1 MMDDFEENQNEY
13 EIDDELSR
21 ILNPEKNETEYSS
34 RMNRSI
40 KTSRYQRVVQK
51 KSVMLKR
58 LRGLLRFLITLI
70 LIYLTY
76 VLMTVDYWYLPKD
89 TITSYKIKRIEIV
102 GNRITPTYKIVNSIS
117 SIELPHKPI
126 YMIDTDEF
134 VKKISTLASVRKV
147 YVKRL
152 WAPAR
157 IIIYIEER
165 EPVLTIAPS
174 KDVLPIAYF
183 SIDGTLVGRDYLP
196 LPEGYNPFLVLSYG
210 NKNDDYTKWNKDRV
224 LFIDKLVRT
233 IEKASGE
240 KVEYVD
246 MRKPDDVFIKLTSTN
261 IRVGEL
267 DTNTYNR
274 IKDIKSILA
283 KTRSFEKKIKYIDLS
298 WEESKFIK
306 LGSEEETKKEDTQK
320 EDNKKEEKN
329 DTNSAENSDSTNQ

>member
-1 MMDDFEENQNEY
+1 MTDDFEENQNKY
-13 EIDDELSR
+13 EIDDELSN
-21 ILNPEKNETEYSS
+21 ILNSERRETEYSS
-34 RMNRSI
+34 RMSRSI
-40 KTSRYQRVVQK
+40 KTSQYQRVVQK
-51 KSVMLKR
+51 KSLMLKR
-58 LRGLLRFLITLI
+58 LRGFLRFLITLC
-70 LIYLTY
+70 LIYFTY
-76 VLMTVDYWYLPKD
+76 RLMTAARWYLPKD

-134 VKKISTLASVRKV
+134 VKKISTLASVRRV

-183 SIDGTLVGRDYLP
+183 SKDGTLVGRDYLP
-196 LPEGYNPFLVLSYG
+196 LPEGYSPFLVLSYG
-210 NKNDDYTKWNKDRV
+210 NKNDDYTKWNKERV
-224 LFIDKLVRT
+224 LSIEKFVKTL
-233 IEKASGE
+233 EKASGE

-261 IRVGEL
+261 IRIGEI
-267 DTNTYNR
+267 DANTYNR

-283 KTRSFEKKIKYIDLS
+283 KTHSFEKKIKYIDLS
-298 WEESKFIK
+298 WDESKFIK
-306 LGSEEETKKEDTQK
+306 LGSEEETKKEDI
-320 EDNKKEEKN
+320 KKEETD